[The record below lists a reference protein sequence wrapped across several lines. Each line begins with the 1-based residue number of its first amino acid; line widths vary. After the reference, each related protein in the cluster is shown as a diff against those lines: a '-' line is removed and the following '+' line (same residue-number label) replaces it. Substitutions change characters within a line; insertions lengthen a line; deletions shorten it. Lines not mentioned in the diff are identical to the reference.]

1 MYQEWYHLQFLRH
14 RVWKTWICN
23 YGSFFALLRPPALKN
38 KKIRILKK
46 KKRKIAGDTFILP
59 ICPKNH
65 ITYGSWDRSGDR
77 HNFLSFWAIF
87 WPFTLLTTWKI
98 KILKKKW
105 KNNLEMSSFYTY
117 VPKITI
123 IWCMFSEIWS
133 ATDNFLLFWAI
144 FCPLTPP
151 WKLKCG

>member
-46 KKRKIAGDTFILP
+46 KKEKLLEIPSFYQYVPKTILHTVP
-59 ICPKNH
+59 EIGVE
-65 ITYGSWDRSGDR
+65 TD
-77 HNFLSFWAIF
+77 NFLSFWAIF